1 MAERNFTDA
10 DIKALGKEIGSAI
23 GKGGGGGGG
32 AGQTLQ
38 QSGKGLKD
46 IDAAAT
52 KAAESL
58 NPFGLK
64 LKSGGEY
71 AADGLKAIK
80 NAVDDG
86 MGTWRDLSKSGV
98 SFNND
103 IIGMTTAAAG
113 SRLPLADFASVVK
126 DNAANFAGL
135 GGSVTRGAEAFAK
148 MSKGFFESGATDNLK
163 QLGYSS
169 KDLNEML
176 ALQAISVRGIVKND
190 EERNRVAFEGAN
202 KLATEMDAMAKLTG
216 KSREVQMEAMKKQQT
231 DMQFEASIR
240 LKAMEIADP
249 VKRAEFETNA
259 RDQLRKAEMD
269 GRGAMFK
276 EYFAFGNIVSK
287 EAGQQA
293 SLMQGQ
299 AKATREAAMTSANA
313 KLESDERMRKADEA
327 QEKARLEAVKDAS
340 DKNLLQMRAL
350 PASTGG
356 PITDILNKQ
365 ALTMD
370 TYTKSIENAAA
381 KNNLNLKDPED
392 LKKAQQIALEDVKK
406 AQAGQNEQG
415 KQVDG
420 STKALVQF
428 GNSVEHIR
436 AGMIKGL
443 LDPINEKVSPQLSRF
458 GDNLRE
464 LNSNFQGKGN
474 IGAQTERAARAGVEA
489 GANDKPA
496 GPRREQPVAETGPMG
511 LVQFGGRVLGAG
523 ANIFEKGAGA
533 GNDYLEGQPKAP
545 APKPSRA
552 FGSMGAAGKLFEDWG
567 AGTDVTLHG
576 MEAVVR
582 PDDFKNIFKSSLG
595 GIGQAFE
602 KTPSNMQMP
611 QVEMPAIKM
620 PKIDMPKIDMPKIDQ
635 SKLSMQSLG
644 LDFSKLEIPKIP
656 SLDINKISQ
665 DISTSISGG
674 GSSSIKLD
682 AAALADMTRP
692 FEKSFTDFNTG
703 FEDIVSNSSKGITF
717 APFEESFDEF
727 GSNFDD
733 VVARMSKDLGTA
745 MPTDMFDEFG
755 SNFDDVVARM
765 SNDLGTAMPTDM
777 FDEFSTNFDGVVTR
791 MATDLQEAM
800 PLDSI
805 DQTANALEYASKRRQ
820 ELEDIMNDG
829 IARSGTEWD
838 EIFDEAEQ
846 LDGQIE
852 KLTNKQIDA
861 MSRYADGWGDTSDIM
876 DQVYADIDDAMPI
889 DTEFGNL
896 EGAMKAA
903 QERMYPDTEFG
914 DLDGAMK
921 YAANQTPATENVFDP
936 GQTFNAGDEH
946 VFDPT
951 ADAMRSLVE
960 GSSPTTAQAG
970 DSNKISMDSFTMSKN
985 GMPIFKPK
993 STASA
998 VPSKPAEKQASP
1010 GKAINPETG
1019 EEYTPLSELEKQ
1031 AGATKADAPKSAG
1044 SSGKAATLD
1053 DVVKSLN
1060 ALNTKMGQL
1069 IDVNETGHKASAKAA
1084 KSSSAN
1090 LYS

>member
-64 LKSGGEY
+64 LKSGSEY

-86 MGTWRDLSKSGV
+86 MGTWRDLSKSGA
-98 SFNND
+98 SFSND
-103 IIGMTTAAAG
+103 VIGMTTAAAG

-231 DMQFEASIR
+231 DMQFDAAIK
-240 LKAMEIADP
+240 LKASEIADP
-249 VKRAEFETNA
+249 VKRAEFEANA
-259 RDQLRKAEMD
+259 RAQLQKAEMD
-269 GRGAMFK
+269 GRGQMFK
-276 EYFAFGNIVSK
+276 EYFAFGNIISK

-313 KLESDERMRKADEA
+313 KLESDERMLKADQA
-327 QEKARLEAVKDAS
+327 QERARLEAVKDAN
-340 DKNLLQMRAL
+340 DKNVLQMRQLGTA
-350 PASTGG
+350 GG
-356 PITDILNKQ
+356 PVADAYNKQ
-365 ALTMD
+365 ALVMD
-370 TYTKSIENAAA
+370 TYTKAVERA
-381 KNNLNLKDPED
+381 
-392 LKKAQQIALEDVKK
+392 ALENGYDIKTKEGLAQAQAKANEEVKK
-406 AQAGQNEQG
+406 AAAGQNAQG
-415 KQVDG
+415 QQVDG

-496 GPRREQPVAETGPMG
+496 GDRRAQPVAETGVMG
-511 LVQFGGRVLGAG
+511 AVQFGARLIGGG
-523 ANIFEKGAGA
+523 ANIFEKGTGVVNEAM
-533 GNDYLEGQPKAP
+533 EGQTKAP

-620 PKIDMPKIDMPKIDQ
+620 PKIEMPKIEMAKMDMSKFEMPKIDQ

-644 LDFSKLEIPKIP
+644 LDFSKLEMPKIP
-656 SLDINKISQ
+656 GLDINKISQ
-665 DISTSISGG
+665 DISTSISGS

-682 AAALADMTRP
+682 AAALADMTKP

-733 VVARMSKDLGTA
+733 VVARMSNDLGTA

-755 SNFDDVVARM
+755 SNFDD
-765 SNDLGTAMPTDM
+765 
-777 FDEFSTNFDGVVTR
+777 VVTR

-914 DLDGAMK
+914 DLEGAMK
-921 YAANQTPATENVFDP
+921 RQAPEQQYKDTEFGDLDGAIRKNQED
-936 GQTFNAGDEH
+936 
-946 VFDPT
+946 
-951 ADAMRSLVE
+951 DAMRSLVE

-970 DSNKISMDSFTMSKN
+970 AGNKISMDSFTMSKN

>member
-23 GKGGGGGGG
+23 GKGSGGGSAG
-32 AGQTLQ
+32 ASNTA
-38 QSGKGLKD
+38 SSKGLKD
-46 IDAAAT
+46 IDDAAV
-52 KAAESL
+52 KAAGSL
-58 NPFGLK
+58 NPFSNK
-64 LKSGGEY
+64 LNNTGEKLSE
-71 AADGLKAIK
+71 GFTAIK
-80 NAVDDG
+80 GAIDDG
-86 MGTWRDLSKSGV
+86 MGTWRDLSKTGV

-113 SRLPLADFASVVK
+113 TRLPLADFAAVVK
-126 DNAANFAGL
+126 DNAAGFAGL
-135 GGSVTRGAEAFAK
+135 GIGVGRGAEAFAK
-148 MSKGFFESGATDNLK
+148 LSKGFFESGATDNLK

-169 KDLNEML
+169 KDLNDML
-176 ALQAISVRGIVKND
+176 ALQTISVRGIVKND

-231 DMQFEASIR
+231 DMQFDAAIR
-240 LKAMEIADP
+240 LKASEIADP
-249 VKRAEFETNA
+249 VKRAEFEANA
-259 RDQLRKAEMD
+259 RAQLQKAEMD
-269 GRGAMFK
+269 GRGQMFK
-276 EYFAFGNIVSK
+276 EYFAFGNIISK

-299 AKATREAAMTSANA
+299 AKATREAAMTSANS
-313 KLESDERMRKADEA
+313 KLESDERMLKADQA
-327 QEKARLEAVKDAS
+327 QERARLEAVKDAN
-340 DKNLLQMRAL
+340 DKNVLQMRQLGTA
-350 PASTGG
+350 GG
-356 PITDILNKQ
+356 PVADAYNKQ
-365 ALTMD
+365 ALVMD
-370 TYTKSIENAAA
+370 TYTKAVERAALENGYDIKTKEGLAAA
-381 KNNLNLKDPED
+381 QA
-392 LKKAQQIALEDVKK
+392 KANEEVKK
-406 AQAGQNEQG
+406 AAAGQNAQG
-415 KQVDG
+415 QQVDG

-496 GPRREQPVAETGPMG
+496 GDRRAHPVAETGIMG
-511 LVQFGGRVLGAG
+511 AVKTGATLIGGG
-523 ANIFEKGAGA
+523 ANLVEKVIGA
-533 GNDYLEGQPKAP
+533 GNDLIEGQTKAPAP

-582 PDDFKNIFKSSLG
+582 PEDFKNIFKSSLG
-595 GIGQAFE
+595 GIGQAVG
-602 KTPSNMQMP
+602 KSSNDMQMP

-620 PKIDMPKIDMPKIDQ
+620 PKIDMPKLEMPKIP
-635 SKLSMQSLG
+635 G
-644 LDFSKLEIPKIP
+644 
-656 SLDINKISQ
+656 LDINKISQ

-733 VVARMSKDLGTA
+733 VVARM
-745 MPTDMFDEFG
+745 
-755 SNFDDVVARM
+755 
-765 SNDLGTAMPTDM
+765 
-777 FDEFSTNFDGVVTR
+777 
-791 MATDLQEAM
+791 ATDLQEAM

-829 IARSGTEWD
+829 VARSGTEWN

-861 MSRYADGWGDTSDIM
+861 MSRYADGWGDTNDIM

-889 DTEFGNL
+889 DTEFGDL
-896 EGAMKAA
+896 AGAIARNTANDEQMQAQAA
-903 QERMYPDTEFG
+903 LDSAVPDKLMQDDEFG
-914 DLDGAMK
+914 DYDGAVK
-921 YAANQTPATENVFDP
+921 RNQAD
-936 GQTFNAGDEH
+936 
-946 VFDPT
+946 
-951 ADAMRSLVE
+951 DAMRSLVE
-960 GSSPTTAQAG
+960 GSSPTTAQSS

-993 STASA
+993 STAAA

-1031 AGATKADAPKSAG
+1031 DGATKADTPKLGG
-1044 SSGKAATLD
+1044 SSSKTATLD

>member
-23 GKGGGGGGG
+23 GKGGGGGQG

-46 IDAAAT
+46 IDDAAV

-86 MGTWRDLSKSGV
+86 LGTWRDLSKTGV

-113 SRLPLADFASVVK
+113 TRLPLADFAAVVK
-126 DNAANFAGL
+126 DNAAGFAGL
-135 GGSVTRGAEAFAK
+135 GIGVGRGAEAFAK
-148 MSKGFFESGATDNLK
+148 LSKGFFESGATDNLK

-169 KDLNEML
+169 KDLNDML
-176 ALQAISVRGIVKND
+176 ALQTISVRGIVKND

-231 DMQFEASIR
+231 DMQFDAAIK
-240 LKAMEIADP
+240 LKASEIADP
-249 VKRAEFETNA
+249 VKRAEFEANA
-259 RDQLRKAEMD
+259 RAQLQKAEMD
-269 GRGAMFK
+269 GRGQMFK
-276 EYFAFGNIVSK
+276 EYFAFGNIISK

-299 AKATREAAMTSANA
+299 AKATREAAMTSANS
-313 KLESDERMRKADEA
+313 KLESDERMLKADQA
-327 QEKARLEAVKDAS
+327 QERARLEAVKDAN
-340 DKNLLQMRAL
+340 DKNVLQMRQLGTA
-350 PASTGG
+350 GG
-356 PITDILNKQ
+356 PVADAYNKQ
-365 ALTMD
+365 ALVMD
-370 TYTKSIENAAA
+370 TYTKAVERA
-381 KNNLNLKDPED
+381 
-392 LKKAQQIALEDVKK
+392 ALENGYDIKTKEGLAQAQAKANEEVKK
-406 AQAGQNEQG
+406 AAAGQNAQG
-415 KQVDG
+415 QQVDG

-496 GPRREQPVAETGPMG
+496 GDRRAQPVAETGVMG
-511 LVQFGGRVLGAG
+511 AVKFGATLIGGG
-523 ANIFEKGAGA
+523 ANIFEKGAGEV
-533 GNDYLEGQPKAP
+533 NNLIEGQNKPPTP
-545 APKPSRA
+545 APKQFA
-552 FGSMGAAGKLFEDWG
+552 YGTMGVNGKLFEDFG
-567 AGTDVTLHG
+567 QGTLAELHG
-576 MEAVVR
+576 LEAVVR
-582 PDDFKNIFKSSLG
+582 PEDFKNIFKSSLG

-602 KTPSNMQMP
+602 KSPSNMQMP

-620 PKIDMPKIDMPKIDQ
+620 PKIDMPKLEMPKIDMPKLEMPKIDQ

-644 LDFSKLEIPKIP
+644 LDFSKLEMPKIP
-656 SLDINKISQ
+656 GLDINKISQ

-674 GSSSIKLD
+674 GSSSVKLN
-682 AAALADMTRP
+682 AAALADMTKP

-703 FEDIVSNSSKGITF
+703 FEDIVSKSSKGITF
-717 APFEESFDEF
+717 APFEES
-727 GSNFDD
+727 
-733 VVARMSKDLGTA
+733 
-745 MPTDMFDEFG
+745 FDEFG

-777 FDEFSTNFDGVVTR
+777 FDEFGSNFDDVVAR

-805 DQTANALEYASKRRQ
+805 DQTANALEYASNRRQ

-876 DQVYADIDDAMPI
+876 DRVYADIDDAMPI
-889 DTEFGNL
+889 DTEFGDL
-896 EGAMKAA
+896 AGAIARNTANDEQMQAQAA
-903 QERMYPDTEFG
+903 WDSAVPDKLMQDDEFG
-914 DLDGAMK
+914 DYDGAVK
-921 YAANQTPATENVFDP
+921 RNQAD
-936 GQTFNAGDEH
+936 
-946 VFDPT
+946 
-951 ADAMRSLVE
+951 DAMRSLVE
-960 GSSPTTAQAG
+960 GSSPTTAQSS

-993 STASA
+993 STAAA

-1031 AGATKADAPKSAG
+1031 AGATKADTPKLGG
-1044 SSGKAATLD
+1044 SSGKTATLD

>member
-23 GKGGGGGGG
+23 GKGGGGGGAG
-32 AGQTLQ
+32 ASNTVPP
-38 QSGKGLKD
+38 KGLKD
-46 IDAAAT
+46 IDDAAV
-52 KAAESL
+52 KAAGSL
-58 NPFGLK
+58 NPFSNK
-64 LKSGGEY
+64 LNNTGEKLSE
-71 AADGLKAIK
+71 GFTAIK
-80 NAVDDG
+80 GAIDDG
-86 MGTWRDLSKSGV
+86 MGTWRDLSKTGV

-113 SRLPLADFASVVK
+113 TRLPLADFAAVVK
-126 DNAANFAGL
+126 DNAAGFAGL
-135 GGSVTRGAEAFAK
+135 GIGVGRGAEAFAK
-148 MSKGFFESGATDNLK
+148 LSKGFFESGATDNLK

-169 KDLNEML
+169 KDLNDML
-176 ALQAISVRGIVKND
+176 ALQTISVRGIVKND

-231 DMQFEASIR
+231 DMQFDAAIK
-240 LKAMEIADP
+240 LKAAEIADP
-249 VKRAEFETNA
+249 VKRAEFEANA
-259 RDQLRKAEMD
+259 RAQLQKAEMD
-269 GRGAMFK
+269 GRGQMFK
-276 EYFAFGNIVSK
+276 EYFAFGNIISK

-313 KLESDERMRKADEA
+313 KLESDERMLKADQA
-327 QEKARLEAVKDAS
+327 QERARLEAVKDAN
-340 DKNLLQMRAL
+340 DKNVLQMRQLGA
-350 PASTGG
+350 AGG
-356 PITDILNKQ
+356 PVADAYNKQ
-365 ALTMD
+365 ALVMD
-370 TYTKSIENAAA
+370 TYTKAVEKAALENGYDIKTKEGLAAA
-381 KNNLNLKDPED
+381 QA
-392 LKKAQQIALEDVKK
+392 KANEEVKK
-406 AQAGQNEQG
+406 AAAGQDAQG

-436 AGMIKGL
+436 SGMIKGL

-464 LNSNFQGKGN
+464 LNSNFQGRGN

-496 GPRREQPVAETGPMG
+496 GDRRAQPVAETG
-511 LVQFGGRVLGAG
+511 VLGAVKAGATIIGGG
-523 ANIFEKGAGA
+523 ANLVEKVIGT
-533 GNDYLEGQPKAP
+533 GNDYLEGQNKAPAP

-582 PDDFKNIFKSSLG
+582 PEDFKNIFKSSLG

-602 KTPSNMQMP
+602 KTPNNMQMP

-620 PKIDMPKIDMPKIDQ
+620 PKVEMPKVEMPKIDQ

-644 LDFSKLEIPKIP
+644 LDFSKLEMPKIP
-656 SLDINKISQ
+656 GLDINKISQ
-665 DISTSISGG
+665 DINTSISGG

-682 AAALADMTRP
+682 AAALADMTKP

-703 FEDIVSNSSKGITF
+703 FEDIVSKSSKGITF

-733 VVARMSKDLGTA
+733 VVARM
-745 MPTDMFDEFG
+745 
-755 SNFDDVVARM
+755 
-765 SNDLGTAMPTDM
+765 
-777 FDEFSTNFDGVVTR
+777 
-791 MATDLQEAM
+791 ATDLQEAM

-805 DQTANALEYASKRRQ
+805 DQTANALEYASNRRQ

-829 IARSGTEWD
+829 IARSSAEWD

-852 KLTNKQIDA
+852 KLTNKQLDA
-861 MSRYADGWGDTSDIM
+861 MSKYADSWSDTSDIM
-876 DQVYADIDDAMPI
+876 DQVYADIEDAMPI
-889 DTEFGNL
+889 DTEFGDLAGAIAKNTEDDEQRQAQAAWDSAVPDRIEGKL
-896 EGAMKAA
+896 IENREGAMNDVVA
-903 QERMYPDTEFG
+903 
-914 DLDGAMK
+914 
-921 YAANQTPATENVFDP
+921 
-936 GQTFNAGDEH
+936 
-946 VFDPT
+946 
-951 ADAMRSLVE
+951 
-960 GSSPTTAQAG
+960 GSSPTSAQANG
-970 DSNKISMDSFTMSKN
+970 GKNISMDSFTMSKT

-993 STASA
+993 STAAA
-998 VPSKPAEKQASP
+998 VPEKKSEEKKASP

-1031 AGATKADAPKSAG
+1031 ADSTKADTPKVGG
-1044 SSGKAATLD
+1044 SSNKTATLD
-1053 DVVKSLN
+1053 DLLKSMN
-1060 ALNTKMGQL
+1060 ALNTKVSQL
-1069 IDVNETGHKASAKAA
+1069 IDVNESGHKAAAKAA

>member
-23 GKGGGGGGG
+23 GKSGGGGGG

-46 IDAAAT
+46 IDDAAV

-86 MGTWRDLSKSGV
+86 MGTWRDLSKTGV

-113 SRLPLADFASVVK
+113 TRLPLADFAAVVK
-126 DNAANFAGL
+126 DNAAGFAGL
-135 GGSVTRGAEAFAK
+135 GIGVGRGAEAFAK
-148 MSKGFFESGATDNLK
+148 LSKGFFESGATDNLK

-169 KDLNEML
+169 KDLNDML
-176 ALQAISVRGIVKND
+176 ALQTISVRGIVKND

-231 DMQFEASIR
+231 DMQFEAAIR

-276 EYFAFGNIVSK
+276 EYFAFGNIISK

-313 KLESDERMRKADEA
+313 KLESDERMLKADQA
-327 QEKARLEAVKDAS
+327 QERARLEAVKDAN
-340 DKNLLQMRAL
+340 DKNVLQMRQLGTA
-350 PASTGG
+350 GG
-356 PITDILNKQ
+356 PVADAYNKQ
-365 ALTMD
+365 ALVMD
-370 TYTKSIENAAA
+370 TYTKAIENAAA

-464 LNSNFQGKGN
+464 LNSNFQGRGN

-496 GPRREQPVAETGPMG
+496 GDRRAQPVAETGVMG
-511 LVQFGGRVLGAG
+511 LVKTGATLIGGG
-523 ANIFEKGAGA
+523 ANIFEKGGGA
-533 GNDYLEGQPKAP
+533 VNDLIEGQNKPPTP
-545 APKPSRA
+545 APKQFA
-552 FGSMGAAGKLFEDWG
+552 YGTMGVNGKLFEDFG
-567 AGTDVTLHG
+567 QGTLAELHG
-576 MEAVVR
+576 LEAVVR
-582 PDDFKNIFKSSLG
+582 PEDFKNIFKSSLG

-602 KTPSNMQMP
+602 KSPSNMQMP

-620 PKIDMPKIDMPKIDQ
+620 PKIDMPKVEMPKIP
-635 SKLSMQSLG
+635 G
-644 LDFSKLEIPKIP
+644 
-656 SLDINKISQ
+656 LDINKISQ

-674 GSSSIKLD
+674 GSSSIKLNSS
-682 AAALADMTRP
+682 ALADMTKP

-703 FEDIVSNSSKGITF
+703 FEDIVSKSSKGITF
-717 APFEESFDEF
+717 APFKESFDEF
-727 GSNFDD
+727 GSN
-733 VVARMSKDLGTA
+733 
-745 MPTDMFDEFG
+745 
-755 SNFDDVVARM
+755 
-765 SNDLGTAMPTDM
+765 
-777 FDEFSTNFDGVVTR
+777 
-791 MATDLQEAM
+791 
-800 PLDSI
+800 
-805 DQTANALEYASKRRQ
+805 
-820 ELEDIMNDG
+820 
-829 IARSGTEWD
+829 
-838 EIFDEAEQ
+838 FDEAEQ

-861 MSRYADGWGDTSDIM
+861 MSRYADGWSDTNDIM

-889 DTEFGNL
+889 DTEFGDL
-896 EGAMKAA
+896 AGAIARNTANDEQMQAQAA
-903 QERMYPDTEFG
+903 WDSAVPDKLMQDDEFG
-914 DLDGAMK
+914 DYDGAVK
-921 YAANQTPATENVFDP
+921 RNQAD
-936 GQTFNAGDEH
+936 
-946 VFDPT
+946 
-951 ADAMRSLVE
+951 DAMRSLVE
-960 GSSPTTAQAG
+960 GSSPTTAQSS

-993 STASA
+993 STAAA

-1019 EEYTPLSELEKQ
+1019 EEYTPLDSASSPSKTT
-1031 AGATKADAPKSAG
+1031 TKESKGSTDA
-1044 SSGKAATLD
+1044 GKAATLD

>member
-46 IDAAAT
+46 IDDAAV

-86 MGTWRDLSKSGV
+86 MGTWRDLSKTGV

-113 SRLPLADFASVVK
+113 TRLPLADFAAVVK
-126 DNAANFAGL
+126 DNAAGFAGL
-135 GGSVTRGAEAFAK
+135 GIGVGRGAEAFAK
-148 MSKGFFESGATDNLK
+148 LSKGFFESGATDNLK

-169 KDLNEML
+169 KDLNDML
-176 ALQAISVRGIVKND
+176 ALQTISVRGIVKND

-231 DMQFEASIR
+231 DMQFDAAIK
-240 LKAMEIADP
+240 LKASEIADP
-249 VKRAEFETNA
+249 VKRAEFEANA
-259 RDQLRKAEMD
+259 RAQLQKAEMD
-269 GRGAMFK
+269 GRGQMFK
-276 EYFAFGNIVSK
+276 EYFAFGNIISK

-299 AKATREAAMTSANA
+299 AKATREAAMTSANS
-313 KLESDERMRKADEA
+313 KLESDERMLKADQA
-327 QEKARLEAVKDAS
+327 QERARLEAVKDAN
-340 DKNLLQMRAL
+340 DKNVLQMRQLGTA
-350 PASTGG
+350 GG
-356 PITDILNKQ
+356 PVADAYNKQ
-365 ALTMD
+365 ALVMD
-370 TYTKSIENAAA
+370 TYTKAVERAALENGYDIKTKEGLAAA
-381 KNNLNLKDPED
+381 QA
-392 LKKAQQIALEDVKK
+392 KANEEVKK
-406 AQAGQNEQG
+406 AAAGQNAQG
-415 KQVDG
+415 QQVDG

-464 LNSNFQGKGN
+464 INSNFQGRGN
-474 IGAQTERAARAGVEA
+474 IGAQTERAARTGVEA

-496 GPRREQPVAETGPMG
+496 GDRRAQPVAETGPLG
-511 LVQFGGRVLGAG
+511 LVQLGGRVLGAG
-523 ANIFEKGAGA
+523 ANIFEKGGGA
-533 GNDYLEGQPKAP
+533 VNDYLEGQTKAPAP

-620 PKIDMPKIDMPKIDQ
+620 PKIEMPKIEMAKMDMSKFEMPKLEMPKIP
-635 SKLSMQSLG
+635 G
-644 LDFSKLEIPKIP
+644 
-656 SLDINKISQ
+656 LDINKISQ

-674 GSSSIKLD
+674 GSSSVKLN
-682 AAALADMTRP
+682 AAALADMTKP

-703 FEDIVSNSSKGITF
+703 FEDIVSKSSKGITF

-733 VVARMSKDLGTA
+733 VVA
-745 MPTDMFDEFG
+745 
-755 SNFDDVVARM
+755 
-765 SNDLGTAMPTDM
+765 
-777 FDEFSTNFDGVVTR
+777 R

-829 IARSGTEWD
+829 VARSGTEWD

-861 MSRYADGWGDTSDIM
+861 MSRYADGWGDTNDIM

-889 DTEFGNL
+889 DTEFGDL
-896 EGAMKAA
+896 AGAIARNTANDEQMQAQAA
-903 QERMYPDTEFG
+903 WDSAVPDKLMQDDEFG
-914 DLDGAMK
+914 DYDGAVK
-921 YAANQTPATENVFDP
+921 RNQAD
-936 GQTFNAGDEH
+936 
-946 VFDPT
+946 
-951 ADAMRSLVE
+951 DAMRSLVE
-960 GSSPTTAQAG
+960 GSSPTTAQSS

-993 STASA
+993 STAAA

-1031 AGATKADAPKSAG
+1031 AGATKADTPKLGG
-1044 SSGKAATLD
+1044 SSGKTATLD

>member
-32 AGQTLQ
+32 AGQTLH

-46 IDAAAT
+46 IDDAAT

-231 DMQFEASIR
+231 DMQFDAAIK
-240 LKAMEIADP
+240 LKASEIADP
-249 VKRAEFETNA
+249 VKRAEFEANA
-259 RDQLRKAEMD
+259 RAQLQKAEMD
-269 GRGAMFK
+269 GRGQMFK
-276 EYFAFGNIVSK
+276 EYFAFGNIISK

-313 KLESDERMRKADEA
+313 KLESDDRMRKADEA
-327 QEKARLEAVKDAS
+327 QERARLEAVKDAN
-340 DKNLLQMRAL
+340 DKNVLQMRQLGTA
-350 PASTGG
+350 GG
-356 PITDILNKQ
+356 PVADAYNKQ
-365 ALTMD
+365 ALVMD
-370 TYTKSIENAAA
+370 TYTKAVERA
-381 KNNLNLKDPED
+381 
-392 LKKAQQIALEDVKK
+392 ALENGYDIKTKEGLAQAQAKANEEVKK
-406 AQAGQNEQG
+406 AAAGQNAQG
-415 KQVDG
+415 QQVDG

-464 LNSNFQGKGN
+464 LNSNFQGRGN

-496 GPRREQPVAETGPMG
+496 GDRRAQPVAETGPLG
-511 LVQFGGRVLGAG
+511 LVQSGARLIGGG
-523 ANIFEKGAGA
+523 ANIFEKGTGVVNEAM
-533 GNDYLEGQPKAP
+533 EGQTKAP

-602 KTPSNMQMP
+602 KTPSNMQTP
-611 QVEMPAIKM
+611 QVEMPVIKM
-620 PKIDMPKIDMPKIDQ
+620 PKIEMPKIEMPKIP
-635 SKLSMQSLG
+635 G
-644 LDFSKLEIPKIP
+644 
-656 SLDINKISQ
+656 LDINKISQ

-703 FEDIVSNSSKGITF
+703 FEDIVAKSSKGITF

-733 VVARMSKDLGTA
+733 VVA
-745 MPTDMFDEFG
+745 
-755 SNFDDVVARM
+755 
-765 SNDLGTAMPTDM
+765 
-777 FDEFSTNFDGVVTR
+777 R

-903 QERMYPDTEFG
+903 QERMYPDNEFG
-914 DLDGAMK
+914 DLDGAIAK
-921 YAANQTPATENVFDP
+921 QAAMQDNEFGDLDGAIRKNQED
-936 GQTFNAGDEH
+936 
-946 VFDPT
+946 
-951 ADAMRSLVE
+951 DAMRSLVE

-970 DSNKISMDSFTMSKN
+970 AGNKISMDSFTMSKN

>member
-23 GKGGGGGGG
+23 GKGGGGGGS
-32 AGQTLQ
+32 GQTPQ
-38 QSGKGLKD
+38 QSSKGLKD
-46 IDAAAT
+46 IDDAAV

-86 MGTWRDLSKSGV
+86 MGTWRDLSKTGV

-113 SRLPLADFASVVK
+113 TRLPLADFAAVVK
-126 DNAANFAGL
+126 DNAAGFAGL
-135 GGSVTRGAEAFAK
+135 GIGVGRGAEAFAK
-148 MSKGFFESGATDNLK
+148 LSKGFFESGATDNLK

-169 KDLNEML
+169 KDLNDML

-231 DMQFEASIR
+231 DMQFDAAIK
-240 LKAMEIADP
+240 LKASEIADP
-249 VKRAEFETNA
+249 VKRAEFEANA
-259 RDQLRKAEMD
+259 RAQLQKAEMD
-269 GRGAMFK
+269 GRGQMFK
-276 EYFAFGNIVSK
+276 EYFAFGNIISK

-299 AKATREAAMTSANA
+299 AKATREAAMTSANS
-313 KLESDERMRKADEA
+313 KLESDERMLKADQA
-327 QEKARLEAVKDAS
+327 QERARLEAVKDAN
-340 DKNLLQMRAL
+340 DKNVLQMRQLGTA
-350 PASTGG
+350 GG
-356 PITDILNKQ
+356 PVADAYNKQ
-365 ALTMD
+365 ALVMD
-370 TYTKSIENAAA
+370 TYTKAVERA
-381 KNNLNLKDPED
+381 
-392 LKKAQQIALEDVKK
+392 ALENGYDIKTKEGLAQAQAKANEEVKK
-406 AQAGQNEQG
+406 AAAGQNAQG
-415 KQVDG
+415 QQVDG

-496 GPRREQPVAETGPMG
+496 GDRRAQPVAETGVMG
-511 LVQFGGRVLGAG
+511 AVKFGATLIGGGAG
-523 ANIFEKGAGA
+523 LAEKGVGA
-533 GNDYLEGQPKAP
+533 MNDLMEGQTKAPAP

-582 PDDFKNIFKSSLG
+582 PEDFKNIFKSSLG
-595 GIGQAFE
+595 GIGQAVG
-602 KTPSNMQMP
+602 KSSNDMQMP
-611 QVEMPAIKM
+611 QVEIPAIKM
-620 PKIDMPKIDMPKIDQ
+620 PKIDMPKLEMPKIEMP
-635 SKLSMQSLG
+635 KIEM
-644 LDFSKLEIPKIP
+644 PKIP
-656 SLDINKISQ
+656 GLDINKISQ

-674 GSSSIKLD
+674 GSSSVKLN
-682 AAALADMTRP
+682 AAALADMTKP

-703 FEDIVSNSSKGITF
+703 FEDIVSKSSKGITF

-733 VVARMSKDLGTA
+733 VVARI
-745 MPTDMFDEFG
+745 
-755 SNFDDVVARM
+755 
-765 SNDLGTAMPTDM
+765 
-777 FDEFSTNFDGVVTR
+777 
-791 MATDLQEAM
+791 ATDLQEAM

-889 DTEFGNL
+889 DTEFGDL
-896 EGAMKAA
+896 AGAIARNTANDEQMQAQAA
-903 QERMYPDTEFG
+903 WDSAVPDKLMQDDEFG
-914 DLDGAMK
+914 DYDGAVK
-921 YAANQTPATENVFDP
+921 RNQAD
-936 GQTFNAGDEH
+936 
-946 VFDPT
+946 
-951 ADAMRSLVE
+951 DAMRSLVE
-960 GSSPTTAQAG
+960 GSSPTTAQSS

-993 STASA
+993 STAAA

-1031 AGATKADAPKSAG
+1031 AGATKADTPKLGG
-1044 SSGKAATLD
+1044 SSGKTATLD